1 MPEKLVT
8 DYVDHLAQITI
19 RKEKRKAETDRQRK
33 QRQQQEYNDI
43 DWDNLYNTDSLS
55 TLKVCKLDL
64 YLQHHKMTFRGTK
77 KQKIAIIKAHIGS
90 KIIASISVQE
100 AEAITAQTASD
111 SESDFVDQSIGSF
124 TSASSES
131 SDLSDFSEGC
141 NAVMEATTEASS
153 SRYGRK
159 RTKVQRDNFVQW
171 AQIDF

>member
-1 MPEKLVT
+1 M
-8 DYVDHLAQITI
+8 
-19 RKEKRKAETDRQRK
+19 
-33 QRQQQEYNDI
+33 
-43 DWDNLYNTDSLS
+43 
-55 TLKVCKLDL
+55 
-64 YLQHHKMTFRGTK
+64 
-77 KQKIAIIKAHIGS
+77 
-90 KIIASISVQE
+90 QE

-111 SESDFVDQSIGSF
+111 SESDFVEQSIGSF

-159 RTKVQRDNFVQW
+159 RTKVQRDNFVPW

>member
-1 MPEKLVT
+1 
-8 DYVDHLAQITI
+8 
-19 RKEKRKAETDRQRK
+19 
-33 QRQQQEYNDI
+33 
-43 DWDNLYNTDSLS
+43 
-55 TLKVCKLDL
+55 
-64 YLQHHKMTFRGTK
+64 MTFKGTK

-111 SESDFVDQSIGSF
+111 SESDFVEQSISSF

-159 RTKVQRDNFVQW
+159 RSDKISSSNQF
-171 AQIDF
+171 